1 MHESGREFGVE
12 REERQLEAV
21 VDEPKEGTLR
31 CG

>member
-1 MHESGREFGVE
+1 MHESGREFGV
-12 REERQLEAV
+12 EERQLEAV